1 MRPLR
6 TRMQEARKKFRA
18 PWDVLERDYLL
29 SWILAGMSQTE
40 SLQRTLVFKGGT
52 ALKKC
57 FFGNYRFSEDL
68 DFSGLAA
75 TPTDQAMDRAIAEA
89 CETAARLLDEYAPVA
104 IECRRY
110 TEKDSHRGGQQAF
123 TIRGKLPWHR
133 QPQTRL
139 MVEITM
145 DETIVK
151 PVRERKIIHE
161 YGEPL
166 NASIQTYAL
175 EEIVAEKLR
184 AILQHAKKL
193 EQRGWSRSRARDYYD
208 IWRILSAYEA
218 DLDFSGFPQFLRKK
232 CALRRVSF
240 NGPDDF
246 FQDAML
252 RNIDRTWERWLG
264 PLVPD
269 LPPFDF
275 VIGEVRPRIVA
286 LLA

>member
-1 MRPLR
+1 
-6 TRMQEARKKFRA
+6 
-18 PWDVLERDYLL
+18 
-29 SWILAGMSQTE
+29 
-40 SLQRTLVFKGGT
+40 
-52 ALKKC
+52 
-57 FFGNYRFSEDL
+57 
-68 DFSGLAA
+68 
-75 TPTDQAMDRAIAEA
+75 
-89 CETAARLLDEYAPVA
+89 
-104 IECRRY
+104 
-110 TEKDSHRGGQQAF
+110 
-123 TIRGKLPWHR
+123 
-133 QPQTRL
+133 
-139 MVEITM
+139 M

-161 YGEPL
+161 YGEPI
-166 NASIQTYAL
+166 NAGIQTYAL

-218 DLDFSGFPQFLRKK
+218 DLDFSDFPEFLRKK
-232 CALRRVSF
+232 CSVRRVSF

-252 RNIDRTWERWLG
+252 KNIDRTWERWLG

-269 LPPFDF
+269 LPRFDH